1 MNHSIGD
8 NSDDN
13 ESWSVYRKRRE
24 DYYKGKEKIG
34 HSENKRHSG
43 SSGFQKDEH
52 MEVRFQ
58 SRRHDH
64 QSYLPYYDRFCVFC
78 AYDVYAPS

>member
-1 MNHSIGD
+1 MGDNSDGDDNMERKHQKQKKHKRNHSMGD

-34 HSENKRHSG
+34 HQNKL
-43 SSGFQKDEH
+43 F
-52 MEVRFQ
+52 VP
-58 SRRHDH
+58 
-64 QSYLPYYDRFCVFC
+64 L
-78 AYDVYAPS
+78 